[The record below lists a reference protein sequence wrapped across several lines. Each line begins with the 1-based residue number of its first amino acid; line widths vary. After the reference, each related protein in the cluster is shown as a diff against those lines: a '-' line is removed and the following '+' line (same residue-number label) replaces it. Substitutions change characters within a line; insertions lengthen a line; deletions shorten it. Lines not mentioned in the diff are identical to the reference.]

1 MPGVDRERWRQAW
14 VSTQPVCCRSAQ
26 HFLFTGLGPHAKI
39 PRLESLQAQ
48 LGFTSRTAV
57 ALLVSISK
65 INPFL
70 DDGCPRAQRADGCP
84 RAQRARAGCQAPA
97 GSRAVRRLCINQIL
111 AAHPTAESWGPSTP
125 STRHLLDGVAVP
137 VPHRVLV
144 EKGLRAPNLRTGPN
158 ERSVR
163 TRRNA
168 IFPPSSAR
176 ASASSRRRAS
186 RSGASRW
193 RHSRVAAT
201 RRSSRI
207 EGVTAL
213 VRSRHASAS
222 SFWPTSASTSST
234 CRVA

>member
-1 MPGVDRERWRQAW
+1 MRDRVDGVRRAVLR
-14 VSTQPVCCRSAQ
+14 RSVLARTRR
-26 HFLFTGLGPHAKI
+26 FRSSP
-39 PRLESLQAQ
+39 SLQAQ
-48 LGFTSRTAV
+48 SWAPHTAHCPQQCDC
-57 ALLVSISK
+57 AREREGA
-65 INPFL
+65 
-70 DDGCPRAQRADGCP
+70 DGCPRRAQRPHGCP
-84 RAQRARAGCQAPA
+84 RAQRARACCQEPA

-111 AAHPTAESWGPSTP
+111 AARPTAESWGPSTP

-186 RSGASRW
+186 AS
-193 RHSRVAAT
+193 
-201 RRSSRI
+201 
-207 EGVTAL
+207 
-213 VRSRHASAS
+213 
-222 SFWPTSASTSST
+222 
-234 CRVA
+234 

>member
-1 MPGVDRERWRQAW
+1 MRDRVDGVRRAVLR
-14 VSTQPVCCRSAQ
+14 RSP
-26 HFLFTGLGPHAKI
+26 GLGPHAKI

-48 LGFTSRTAV
+48 LGSSPAHSSGF

-70 DDGCPRAQRADGCP
+70 DDGCPRAQRAIGCP

-111 AAHPTAESWGPSTP
+111 AARPTAESWGPSTP

-163 TRRNA
+163 TRKNA

-176 ASASSRRRAS
+176 ASASSR
-186 RSGASRW
+186 W
-193 RHSRVAAT
+193 R
-201 RRSSRI
+201 
-207 EGVTAL
+207 
-213 VRSRHASAS
+213 ASAS
-222 SFWPTSASTSST
+222 
-234 CRVA
+234 

>member
-1 MPGVDRERWRQAW
+1 MRDRVDGVIRDYCCKARRSWPAREDS
-14 VSTQPVCCRSAQ
+14 STRELASPIGLLTCAQ
-26 HFLFTGLGPHAKI
+26 QWI
-39 PRLESLQAQ
+39 
-48 LGFTSRTAV
+48 

-70 DDGCPRAQRADGCP
+70 DDGCPRAQRAIGCP
-84 RAQRARAGCQAPA
+84 RAQRARACCQEPA

-111 AAHPTAESWGPSTP
+111 AARPTAESWGPSTP

-137 VPHRVLV
+137 VPHSVLV

-176 ASASSRRRAS
+176 ASASLRRRAS
-186 RSGASRW
+186 AS
-193 RHSRVAAT
+193 
-201 RRSSRI
+201 
-207 EGVTAL
+207 
-213 VRSRHASAS
+213 
-222 SFWPTSASTSST
+222 
-234 CRVA
+234 